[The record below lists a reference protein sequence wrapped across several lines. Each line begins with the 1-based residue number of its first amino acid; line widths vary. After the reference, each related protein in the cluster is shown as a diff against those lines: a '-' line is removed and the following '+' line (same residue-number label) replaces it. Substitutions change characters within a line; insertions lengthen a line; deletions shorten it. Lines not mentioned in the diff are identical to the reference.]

1 MPYSEPVRR
10 VSVVG
15 NSGSGKTT
23 LALAVANAIGAPHLE
38 LDGVFHQADWQPLES
53 ELFRARVAEFVGGD
67 AWVVDGNYS
76 RVQDL
81 VWQRADTVLWLD
93 LPRRRIMAQLARRT
107 LQRMLTRTELWN
119 GNTESVRNLLS
130 LDPEVSILRWAWTQ
144 HDKYAERYREAQEDL
159 ANQHLNFVRIS
170 SRGAAARIVASLAR
184 QPPAG
189 PPGDARGQ
197 SEGGTAGE

>member
-1 MPYSEPVRR
+1 MS
-10 VSVVG
+10 SD
-15 NSGSGKTT
+15 
-23 LALAVANAIGAPHLE
+23 LLAVANAIGAPHLE

-144 HDKYAERYREAQEDL
+144 HDKYAARYREAQEDP